1 MANPLTQ
8 KARERFGQNFL
19 HDPQVI
25 DHIIQVIHPQPG
37 QSLVEIGPGQG
48 AITLPLLRAC
58 KQLDMI
64 ELDRDLVQPLKNQA
78 AGRGDLTVHQ
88 HDALRYDF
96 SALAAGRKLRI
107 AGNLPYNIS
116 TPLLLQHF
124 HAITVSPD

>member
-1 MANPLTQ
+1 
-8 KARERFGQNFL
+8 
-19 HDPQVI
+19 
-25 DHIIQVIHPQPG
+25 
-37 QSLVEIGPGQG
+37 
-48 AITLPLLRAC
+48 
-58 KQLDMI
+58 MI

-116 TPLLLQHF
+116 TPLLFHLIDQSDSIQGMHFMLQKEVIDRMAATPGVCPVIIPGIF
-124 HAITVSPD
+124 VQSLWG